1 MAGGATMT
9 SPGHRRQTYLYGP
22 TLHVRA
28 VERDDVASEPSW
40 RNYWFPRALAVSE
53 ANIEDE
59 LGSDSLLVAVRN
71 CDGVI
76 LGSVAI
82 ESEGAWRQARPF
94 VARWLDPAR
103 ADAVEAEI
111 AELILPFLVD
121 EGGAMT
127 ALIEIA
133 SGKPLVESALTRI
146 GARRCYRHRE
156 AWLIDGTRRDKLG
169 YQLFGQRAGETF
181 GEPEIAP
188 EESTT
193 PAPRVPAPKCWPRIA
208 TPPAGTV
215 MASERLYLRPFIPE
229 DSMTARDAVLEET
242 EFSHEPRFPVGSM
255 EIRKTVR
262 RAAEAA
268 LPPELVFA
276 IVQREDDRLVG
287 RTKLKNLDLVHR
299 CAETGTRLYRPEY
312 RGMGYGTEAKHLILG
327 YAFEVL
333 NLHML
338 WSQAWDINP
347 RSRAAVRKQG
357 YRLAGSSVWRQMR
370 HGWPSSDWTFD
381 LLAAEWQEARR

>member
-1 MAGGATMT
+1 MT
-9 SPGHRRQTYLYGP
+9 SAGHRRQTYLYGP
-22 TLHVRA
+22 ILHLRA
-28 VERDDVASEPSW
+28 VEREDAASEPSW
-40 RNYWFPRALAVSE
+40 RNHWFPRALAVSE

-59 LGSDSLLVAVRN
+59 FGSDALLVAVRN

-82 ESEGAWRQARPF
+82 ETDSAWRQARPF

-133 SGKPLVESALTRI
+133 SGKPLVEAALTRI

-156 AWLIDGTRRDKLG
+156 AWQIDGTRRDKLG
-169 YQLFGQRAGETF
+169 YQLFNSRTIETF
-181 GEPEIAP
+181 GEPEVAAEEPTAP
-188 EESTT
+188 
-193 PAPRVPAPKCWPRIA
+193 AARVPAPKCWPRIE
-208 TPPAGTV
+208 TPPAGIV
-215 MASERLYLRPFIPE
+215 MAGERLYLRPFTPE
-229 DSMTARDAVLEET
+229 DSMIARDAVLEET
-242 EFSHEPRFPVGSM
+242 EFLHEPRFPVGSM
-255 EIRKTVR
+255 EIRNTVR

-268 LPPELVFA
+268 LPTELIFA

-299 CAETGTRLYRPEY
+299 CAETGTRLYRPEH

-338 WSQAWDINP
+338 WSQAWDGNP
-347 RSRAAVRKQG
+347 RSRAAVQKQG

-370 HGWPSSDWTFD
+370 HGIPSSDWTFD
-381 LLAAEWQEARR
+381 LLANEWQEARR